1 MAISDPRLCFDCKRF
16 LKNWVE
22 FQLVDEQGKPLVN
35 MPYRL
40 ISYGTPGYVRQGTTD
55 GFGVLR
61 EEDLL
66 PHPVTLYIDAQP
78 LADEMEQRPL
88 REKRGEEASVV
99 KPQAEAE
106 GHQYRYVTIGQISDR
121 LPVIK
126 DWKDSKDIPP
136 PYHFPDPEPKG
147 YRVHPLNRRYVLEV
161 CPFRAWVLQLHHQKG
176 YSIVN
181 AYNQCL
187 MSVLAYADGDVD
199 IEGSVKHFFNRQMV
213 DISKLPYKVEAL
225 SATPVVYDVPFSKRY
240 ARVEFIDSR
249 AGNNKQGDT
258 KLFYVASEKDV
269 IVSWRG
275 TASLDNYLTD
285 ATFQPLALSCDDDKA
300 LCSEFIHH
308 GKVHKGF
315 WEAFNLGGKLIV
327 PSDKIKTETEIV
339 FRDITSLVTNKRL
352 FICGHSLGG
361 ALALLHSAQLKEHNP
376 CLYSY
381 GMPRTLTRSAVEEL
395 SSIIHYRHVNEDDV
409 IPSVPFEQDMDNV
422 FFNYWAPEGYDWAVM
437 KLLSPSPII
446 QAIKQATASKE
457 IYLHHGKVVHFF
469 QANSCPEWLISA
481 RNVSLI
487 TGIAEEILNNTT
499 KLYLIPELNQETEKD
514 FSLAGERQNALF
526 NQLSQQEKDKL
537 FVENR
542 SADLK
547 GGFGFS
553 NHSSYKYAGYID
565 KRLRELCEP
574 DKITVY
580 QDSQRQFK
588 AKMDSYKMLIP
599 DNVYYRNLYFL
610 DMDKQLIKSLTVSQQ
625 EEQGELAL
633 QHYCDKQELSV

>member
-1 MAISDPRLCFDCKRF
+1 MSTLDPRECFDCRL
-16 LKNWVE
+16 LKHWVE

-35 MPYRL
+35 MPYSL
-40 ISYGTPGYVRQGTTD
+40 ISKGLPNYVRKGKTD

-61 EEDLL
+61 EEDLSA
-66 PHPVTLYIDAQP
+66 HPVTLYIHAQS

-88 REKRGEEASVV
+88 REKRGEEFSVV
-99 KPQAEAE
+99 KPKAEAE
-106 GHQYRYVTIGQISDR
+106 GHQYRYVTIGQISDG
-121 LPVIK
+121 LPALD
-126 DWKDSKDIPP
+126 DWNDPKKIPP

-147 YRVHPLNRRYVLEV
+147 LYSRPLNCRHVLEV
-161 CPFRAWVLQLHHQKG
+161 CPFRAWVLLLHHQKE

-187 MSVLAYADGDVD
+187 MSVLAYADGDVNVA
-199 IEGSVKHFFNRQMV
+199 GSVKHFFNRQMV
-213 DISKLPYKVEAL
+213 DVSKLPYQVEKA
-225 SATPVVYDVPFSKRY
+225 SATPVVCDVPFSERY
-240 ARVEFIDSR
+240 TRVEFIDSQ
-249 AGNNKQGDT
+249 AGDNKQGDT
-258 KLFYVASEKDV
+258 KLFYAASKKDM

-275 TASLDNYLTD
+275 TVSLDNYLTD

-300 LCSEFIHH
+300 LCGEFIHH

-315 WEAFNLGGKLIV
+315 WEAFNLGGRLIV
-327 PSDKIKTETEIV
+327 PNDEIETKTV
-339 FRDITSLVTNKRL
+339 FQDITSLVTNKRL

-361 ALALLHSAQLKEHNP
+361 ALALLHSAQLKEYNP

-409 IPSVPFEQDMDNV
+409 IPAVPFEQDMDNV
-422 FFNYWAPEGYDWAVM
+422 FFNYWAPAGYDWAVM

-481 RNVSLI
+481 RNASLI
-487 TGIAEEILNNTT
+487 TGVAEKILDNTT

-542 SADLK
+542 SADLE

-574 DKITVY
+574 DKITAC

>member
-1 MAISDPRLCFDCKRF
+1 MSTLDPRECLDCRL
-16 LKNWVE
+16 LKHWVE

-35 MPYRL
+35 MPYSL
-40 ISYGTPGYVRQGTTD
+40 ISKGLPNYVRKGKTD

-61 EEDLL
+61 EEELSA
-66 PHPVTLYIDAQP
+66 HPVTLYIHAQS

-88 REKRGEEASVV
+88 REIRGEEASVV
-99 KPQAEAE
+99 KPKAETE
-106 GHQYRYVTIGQISDR
+106 GHQYRYVTIGQISDG

-126 DWKDSKDIPP
+126 DWHDPKKIPP
-136 PYHFPDPEPKG
+136 PYHFPNSEPKG
-147 YRVHPLNRRYVLEV
+147 YQVHPLNRRYVLEV
-161 CPFRAWVLQLHHQKG
+161 CPFRAWVLLLHHQKE

-199 IEGSVKHFFNRQMV
+199 IEGSVLHFFNRQMV
-213 DISKLPYKVEAL
+213 DVSKLPYQVETA
-225 SATPVVYDVPFSKRY
+225 SATPVVYDVPFSERY
-240 ARVEFIDSR
+240 TRVEFIDSQK
-249 AGNNKQGDT
+249 GNNKQGDT
-258 KLFYVASEKDV
+258 KLFYVASKKDV

-275 TASLDNYLTD
+275 TASLENYLTD

-300 LCSEFIHH
+300 LCSDFIHH

-315 WEAFNLGGKLIV
+315 WEAFNLGGRLIV
-327 PSDKIKTETEIV
+327 PSDKTKAKTETV
-339 FRDITSLVTNKRL
+339 LQDITSLVTSKRL

-422 FFNYWAPEGYDWAVM
+422 FFNYWAPAGYDWEIM

-481 RNVSLI
+481 RNISLI
-487 TGIAEEILNNTT
+487 TSVAEKILDNTT

-610 DMDKQLIKSLTVSQQ
+610 DMDKQLIKSLMVSQQ

>member
-1 MAISDPRLCFDCKRF
+1 MSKLGPLDHIDCKNI
-16 LKNWVE
+16 LKHWIE
-22 FQLVDEQGKPLVN
+22 FQLVDEQGKPIVN

-40 ISYGTPGYVRQGTTD
+40 RSRGNPRDERRGVTD
-55 GFGVLR
+55 GFGMIR
-61 EEDLL
+61 EETFP
-66 PHPVTLYIDAQP
+66 PHPVRLYIGAQE
-78 LADEMEQRPL
+78 LANEMEKHPL

-99 KPQAEAE
+99 KPKAE
-106 GHQYRYVTIGQISDR
+106 GHQYRYVTIGQISDG
-121 LPVIK
+121 LPALD
-126 DWKDSKDIPP
+126 DWNDPKKIPP
-136 PYHFPDPEPKG
+136 PYHFPDLEPKG
-147 YRVHPLNRRYVLEV
+147 YQVHPLNQRYVLEV
-161 CPFRAWVLQLHHQKG
+161 CPFRAWVLQLHHQKE

-187 MSVLAYADGDVD
+187 MSVLAYADGDVNV
-199 IEGSVKHFFNRQMV
+199 EGSVKHFFNRQMV
-213 DISKLPYKVEAL
+213 DVSKLPYQVEKA
-225 SATPVVYDVPFSKRY
+225 SATPVVYDVPFSERY
-240 ARVEFIDSR
+240 TRVEFIDSQ
-249 AGNNKQGDT
+249 AGDNKQGDT
-258 KLFYVASEKDV
+258 KLFYAASKKDV
-269 IVSWRG
+269 IISWRG
-275 TASLDNYLTD
+275 TATLENYLTD

-308 GKVHKGF
+308 GKVHRGF
-315 WEAFNLGGKLIV
+315 WEAFSLVGELIV
-327 PSDKIKTETEIV
+327 PSDDTKAKTV
-339 FRDITSLVTNKRL
+339 FQDIANLVTNKRL

-395 SSIIHYRHVNEDDV
+395 SAITHYRHVNEDDP
-409 IPSVPFEQDMDNV
+409 IPSVPFEQDMDNR
-422 FFNYWAPEGYDWAVM
+422 FFNYWVPVGYEWAM
-437 KLLSPSPII
+437 IKLLPPSPIVK
-446 QAIKQATASKE
+446 AIKQATDSKE

-481 RNVSLI
+481 RNALLI
-487 TGIAEEILNNTT
+487 TAVTEEVWNNTT
-499 KLYLIPELNQETEKD
+499 KLYLIPELNPETEKD

-542 SADLK
+542 GADLK

-588 AKMDSYKMLIP
+588 VTMDNDKMLIP
-599 DNVYYRNLYFL
+599 DNIYYRNLYFL
-610 DMDKQLIKSLTVSQQ
+610 EMDKQLIKSLTVSQQ
-625 EEQGELAL
+625 EEQGTLAL
-633 QHYCDKQELSV
+633 QHYCDKKELSV

>member
-1 MAISDPRLCFDCKRF
+1 MSTLDPRECFDCRL
-16 LKNWVE
+16 LKHWVE

-35 MPYRL
+35 MPYSL
-40 ISYGTPGYVRQGTTD
+40 ISKGLPNYVRKGKTD

-61 EEDLL
+61 EEDLSA
-66 PHPVTLYIDAQP
+66 HPVTLYIHAQS

-88 REKRGEEASVV
+88 REKRGEEFSVV
-99 KPQAEAE
+99 KPKAEAE
-106 GHQYRYVTIGQISDR
+106 GYQYRYVTIGQISDG

-126 DWKDSKDIPP
+126 DWNDPKKIPP

-147 YRVHPLNRRYVLEV
+147 LYSRPLNCRHVLEV
-161 CPFRAWVLQLHHQKG
+161 CPFRAWVLLLHHQKE

-199 IEGSVKHFFNRQMV
+199 VEGSVKHFFNRQMV
-213 DISKLPYKVEAL
+213 DVSKLPYKVEAL

-240 ARVEFIDSR
+240 ARVEFVDSQ
-249 AGNNKQGDT
+249 AGSNKQGDT

-315 WEAFNLGGKLIV
+315 WEAFNLGGRLII
-327 PSDKIKTETEIV
+327 PSDKAKAKTKTV
-339 FRDITSLVTNKRL
+339 FRDITNLVINKRL

-381 GMPRTLTRSAVEEL
+381 GMPRTLTRSVVEEL

-409 IPSVPFEQDMDNV
+409 IPAVPFEQDMDNV
-422 FFNYWAPEGYDWAVM
+422 FFNYWAPAGYDWAVM
-437 KLLSPSPII
+437 KLLSPSPVI

-481 RNVSLI
+481 RNASLI
-487 TGIAEEILNNTT
+487 TGVAEKILDNTT

-542 SADLK
+542 SADLE

-553 NHSSYKYAGYID
+553 N
-565 KRLRELCEP
+565 
-574 DKITVY
+574 
-580 QDSQRQFK
+580 
-588 AKMDSYKMLIP
+588 
-599 DNVYYRNLYFL
+599 
-610 DMDKQLIKSLTVSQQ
+610 
-625 EEQGELAL
+625 
-633 QHYCDKQELSV
+633 

>member
-1 MAISDPRLCFDCKRF
+1 MSTLDPRECFDCRL
-16 LKNWVE
+16 LKHWVE

-35 MPYRL
+35 MPYSL
-40 ISYGTPGYVRQGTTD
+40 ISKGLPNYVRKGKTD

-61 EEDLL
+61 EEDLSA
-66 PHPVTLYIDAQP
+66 HPVTLYIHAQS

-99 KPQAEAE
+99 KPKAEAE
-106 GHQYRYVTIGQISDR
+106 GHQYRYVTIGQISDG
-121 LPVIK
+121 LPVIQGW
-126 DWKDSKDIPP
+126 DPKDIPP

-147 YRVHPLNRRYVLEV
+147 LYSRPLNCRHVLEV
-161 CPFRAWVLQLHHQKG
+161 CPFRAWVLLLHHQKE

-187 MSVLAYADGDVD
+187 MSVLAYADEDVNVA
-199 IEGSVKHFFNRQMV
+199 GSVKHFFNRQMV
-213 DISKLPYKVEAL
+213 DASKLPYQVEKA
-225 SATPVVYDVPFSKRY
+225 SATPVVCDVPFSERY
-240 ARVEFIDSR
+240 TRVEFIDSQ

-258 KLFYVASEKDV
+258 KLFYAASKKDM

-275 TASLDNYLTD
+275 TVSLDNYLTD
-285 ATFQPLALSCDDDKA
+285 ATFQPLALSCDDDTE

-315 WEAFNLGGKLIV
+315 WEAFNLGGRLIV
-327 PSDKIKTETEIV
+327 PNDEIETKTV
-339 FRDITSLVTNKRL
+339 FQDITSLVTNKRL

-409 IPSVPFEQDMDNV
+409 IPAVPFEQDMDNV
-422 FFNYWAPEGYDWAVM
+422 FFNYWAPAGYDWAVM
-437 KLLSPSPII
+437 KLLSPSPIM
-446 QAIKQATASKE
+446 QSIKQATASKE

-481 RNVSLI
+481 RNASLI
-487 TGIAEEILNNTT
+487 TGVAEKILDNTT

-542 SADLK
+542 SADLG

-553 NHSSYKYAGYID
+553 SHSSYKYAGYID

-574 DKITVY
+574 DKITAC

>member
-1 MAISDPRLCFDCKRF
+1 MSKLSPLDCLDCKNI
-16 LKNWVE
+16 LKNWIE

-40 ISYGTPGYVRQGTTD
+40 KIRGNPLLGRKGVTD
-55 GFGVLR
+55 GNGLLR
-61 EEDLL
+61 EEDM
-66 PHPVTLYIDAQP
+66 PSHPVTLYIGAQP

-99 KPQAEAE
+99 KPKAEAE
-106 GHQYRYVTIGQISDR
+106 GYQYRYVTIGQISDG

-126 DWKDSKDIPP
+126 GWDPKDIPP

-147 YRVHPLNRRYVLEV
+147 YQVHPVNRRYVLEV
-161 CPFRAWVLQLHHQKG
+161 CPFRAWVLLLHHQQE

-199 IEGSVKHFFNRQMV
+199 IEGSVLHFFNRQMV
-213 DISKLPYKVEAL
+213 DVSKLPYQVEKA
-225 SATPVVYDVPFSKRY
+225 SSTPVVCDVPFSERY
-240 ARVEFIDSR
+240 TRVEFIDSQ

-258 KLFYVASEKDV
+258 KLFYAASKKDM
-269 IVSWRG
+269 IISWRG
-275 TASLDNYLTD
+275 TVSLDNYLTD

-315 WEAFNLGGKLIV
+315 WEAFNLGGRLIV
-327 PSDKIKTETEIV
+327 PSDKSKVV
-339 FRDITSLVTNKRL
+339 FSDIIMLAQKRRL
-352 FICGHSLGG
+352 FVCGHSLGG

-409 IPSVPFEQDMDNV
+409 IPAVPFEQDMDNV
-422 FFNYWAPEGYDWAVM
+422 FFNYWAPAGYDWAVM
-437 KLLSPSPII
+437 KLLSPSPIV
-446 QAIKQATASKE
+446 QAIKQATANKE

-481 RNVSLI
+481 RNASLI
-487 TGIAEEILNNTT
+487 TGVAEKILDNTT

-574 DKITVY
+574 DKVTVY

>member
-1 MAISDPRLCFDCKRF
+1 MSKLSPLYCLDCKNI
-16 LKNWVE
+16 LKNWIE

-40 ISYGTPGYVRQGTTD
+40 KIRGNPLLGRKGVTD
-55 GFGVLR
+55 GNGLLR
-61 EEDLL
+61 EEDMP
-66 PHPVTLYIDAQP
+66 PHPVTLYISAQP

-88 REKRGEEASVV
+88 REIRGEGASVV
-99 KPQAEAE
+99 KPKAEAE
-106 GHQYRYVTIGQISDR
+106 GYQYRYVTIGQISDG
-121 LPVIK
+121 LPEIK

-147 YRVHPLNRRYVLEV
+147 YQVHPVNRRYVLEV
-161 CPFRAWVLQLHHQKG
+161 CPFRAWVLLLHHQKE

-199 IEGSVKHFFNRQMV
+199 VEGSVKHFFNRQMV
-213 DISKLPYKVEAL
+213 DVSKLPYKVEAL

-240 ARVEFIDSR
+240 ARVEFIDSQ

-258 KLFYVASEKDV
+258 KLFYAASEKDV

-315 WEAFNLGGKLIV
+315 WEAFNLVGKLTV
-327 PSDKIKTETEIV
+327 PSDDKKKEVFSDIQNLIKN
-339 FRDITSLVTNKRL
+339 RKL

-409 IPSVPFEQDMDNV
+409 IPAVPFEQDMDNV
-422 FFNYWAPEGYDWAVM
+422 FFNYWTLAGYDWEIM

-481 RNVSLI
+481 RNISLI
-487 TGIAEEILNNTT
+487 TGVAEKILDNTT

-588 AKMDSYKMLIP
+588 AKMDNHKMLIP
-599 DNVYYRNLYFL
+599 DNIYYRNLYFL

-633 QHYCDKQELSV
+633 QHYCDKKELSV

>member
-1 MAISDPRLCFDCKRF
+1 MGISDPLLCIDCKKYLRH
-16 LKNWVE
+16 WVE
-22 FQLVDEQGKPLVN
+22 FQLVDEQDKPLVN
-35 MPYRL
+35 QPYHL
-40 ISYGTPGYVRQGTTD
+40 ISHGTPGYVRQGVTN

-61 EEDLL
+61 EEDLSAY
-66 PHPVTLYIDAQP
+66 PVTLYVHAQS

-88 REKRGEEASVV
+88 REIRDEAASVV
-99 KPQAEAE
+99 KPKAEAD
-106 GHQYRYVTIGQISDR
+106 GHQYHYVTIGQISDG

-126 DWKDSKDIPP
+126 DWKDPKDIPP
-136 PYHFPDPEPKG
+136 PYHFPDPEPSG
-147 YRVHPLNRRYVLEV
+147 YTVHPLNQRYVLEI
-161 CPFRAWVLQLHHQKG
+161 CPFRAWVLQLHHQKE

-187 MSVLAYADGDVD
+187 MSVLAYAGGDVD
-199 IEGSVKHFFNRQMV
+199 TEGSVTHFFNRQMV
-213 DISKLPYKVEAL
+213 DVSKRPYQVEKA

-240 ARVEFIDSR
+240 SRVEFIDSKT
-249 AGNNKQGDT
+249 ADKQGDT
-258 KLFYVASEKDV
+258 RLFYVASNNDV
-269 IVSWRG
+269 LVSWRG
-275 TASLDNYLTD
+275 TISLENYLTD
-285 ATFQPLALSCDDDKA
+285 LTFQPLSLSCDDEKA
-300 LCSEFIHH
+300 LCSGFIHR

-315 WEAFNLGGKLIV
+315 WEAFNLVERLTV
-327 PSDKIKTETEIV
+327 PSETTKEI
-339 FRDITSLVTNKRL
+339 FRDILDLVKNKRL

-409 IPSVPFEQDMDNV
+409 IPAVPFEQDMDNG
-422 FFNYWAPEGYDWAVM
+422 FFHYWVPAGYEWEVM
-437 KLLSPSPII
+437 KLVSPSPIVK
-446 QAIKQATASKE
+446 AIKQATASQE
-457 IYLHHGKVVHFF
+457 IYWHHGKVVHFF

-481 RNVSLI
+481 RNLSPI
-487 TGIAEEILNNTT
+487 TGVAKEILNNTT
-499 KLYLIPELNQETEKD
+499 KLYLIPELNPETEKD
-514 FSLAGERQNALF
+514 FSLAGEQQNALF

-542 SADLK
+542 GADLK

-580 QDSQRQFK
+580 QDSQCQFK
-588 AKMDSYKMLIP
+588 AKMDSDKMLIP
-599 DNVYYRNLYFL
+599 DNIYYRNLYFL
-610 DMDKQLIKSLTVSQQ
+610 DMDKQLIKSLIVSQQ
-625 EEQGELAL
+625 EEQGTLAL
-633 QHYCDKQELSV
+633 QHYCDGKELSV